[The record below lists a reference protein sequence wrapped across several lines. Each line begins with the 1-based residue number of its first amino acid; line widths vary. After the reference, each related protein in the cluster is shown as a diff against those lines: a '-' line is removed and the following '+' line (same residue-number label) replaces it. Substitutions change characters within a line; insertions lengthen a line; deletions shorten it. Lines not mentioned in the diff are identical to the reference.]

1 MSLKICIVRTKNTTV
16 TKHNFDVF
24 AELFEKCG
32 FEVTQT
38 FSRKEMFRDKFDYYL
53 ASDLTTAW
61 KLIRRGKRFF
71 YWMQGIAPEESRM
84 AGKSGFYFRV
94 WSFLEKKTVKKALR
108 IFTVSREMINHLE
121 KKYRVDLSGKAS
133 VFPCYNTT
141 LHKKSF
147 FSENKYEKNVFVYA
161 GGLTPWQCFDEI
173 IDVYKSVEDRH
184 PDVSLLLLA
193 RDRERAEEIAK
204 EKGVKN
210 YLIDYVSESELD
222 ARLAVAKFGFI
233 IRRDDPVNNVA
244 TPTKISSY
252 LSNGI
257 IPIFTSAIRD
267 FTAQA
272 KDKKYV
278 LRYDDESFSERL
290 EELLAEKIDPN
301 EIYEE
306 YRTFFEEYYNDGK
319 YLSDFKREI
328 EGIIGNE

>member
-1 MSLKICIVRTKNTTV
+1 MSLKICIIRTQYERV

-24 AELFEKCG
+24 ARLFAECG
-32 FEVTQT
+32 FEVTET
-38 FSRKEMFRDKFDYYL
+38 FSQKEMFREKYDYYL

-84 AGKSGFYFRV
+84 AGKPGYHFLV
-94 WSFLEKKTVKKALR
+94 WSFLEKKIVRKTLR
-108 IFTVSREMINHLE
+108 LFTVSREMIRHLE
-121 KKYRVDLSGKAS
+121 KKYRVDLSHKSS

-141 LHKKSF
+141 LHKDSF
-147 FSENKYEKNVFVYA
+147 FSENKYENNVFVYA
-161 GGLTPWQCFDEI
+161 GGLSPWQCFDEI
-173 IDVYKSVEDRH
+173 VDVYKSVEERH

-193 RDRERAEEIAK
+193 RDRERAEATAK
-204 EKGVKN
+204 EKSVKN

-257 IPIFTSAIRD
+257 IPIFTSAIKD
-267 FTAQA
+267 FTAQTEG
-272 KDKKYV
+272 KKYV
-278 LRYDDESFSERL
+278 LRYDDESFSDRL

-301 EIYEE
+301 GIYEE

-319 YLSDFKREI
+319 YLADFKREI